1 MGILLNCTRFRVYLC
16 QLPLIILLMIAIKQN
31 NNVDTLLKLYPLITL
46 LILGMIFI
54 FVYFFRLVRIRY
66 DEIRSIGI
74 FSGRERSII
83 KKDRTLEFTL
93 WQKNK
98 MIVELSGKNEAP
110 ALDWIEPEDYKD
122 LNVNLYRMKTV
133 GSERTLRNALLYF
146 GIPKEDHEKI
156 FTENLITLEY
166 DEITL
171 VSKIEK
177 ENRKIA
183 LTFKES
189 I

>member
-1 MGILLNCTRFRVYLC
+1 MGILLNCTKFRVYLC
-16 QLPLIILLMIAIKQN
+16 ELPLIILLMIAIRQN
-31 NNVDTLLKLYPLITL
+31 GNVDTRIKLYPLITL

-54 FVYFFRLVRIRY
+54 LIYFFRLVRIRY
-66 DEIRSIGI
+66 DEIRSIGL
-74 FSGRERSII
+74 FSGRERALI

-93 WQKNK
+93 WPKSK
-98 MIVELSGKNEAP
+98 MIVELFGKNEAP
-110 ALDWIEPEDYKD
+110 SLDWIEPEEYKD
-122 LNVNLYRMKTV
+122 VSVNLYRMKTV
-133 GSERTLRNALLYF
+133 GNEKTLKNALLYF
-146 GIPKEDHEKI
+146 GIPKDDHDKI
-156 FTENLITLEY
+156 FNENSLTLEY

-171 VSKIEK
+171 FSRIEK